1 MHPVVRG
8 KDAAPTGRS
17 RFQRRTI
24 AVDNSKKHKPERPM
38 KKGKATQAIHG
49 RRDKSFRST
58 NFPIYQT
65 TNFAVDKS
73 DDYKRYIADEEEF
86 YIYSRY
92 RNPTVKNVTEKL
104 AKLEN
109 GESALVFS
117 SGMAAIT
124 STILSFVK
132 QGDSIAASSQLYGMT
147 YRFLRDTAPRFGIK
161 IKFLSE
167 KELYNVDSVCPDA
180 KVVYFETPI
189 NPTSRCISIKN
200 VAESAKKIN
209 AITMVDNTFASP
221 INQNPIDF
229 GVDVVLHSA
238 TKYIGGHSDV
248 MGGAVIS
255 SKKNI
260 DQIHNALKTF
270 GGCLNPIDANMLDR
284 SLKTLKVRVQRHNEN
299 AARLAEFFQSHSKVK
314 KVFYPGL
321 PNSDDYRI
329 ASKQMSGFGGMLCIE
344 LANLTA
350 AKTFCDNLTVALNAT
365 SLGSVETLVSIPVLT
380 SHIKMDDK
388 ELEDSGVA
396 PGMVRISTGLE
407 DIEDLIA
414 DFDIALS
421 AL

>member
-1 MHPVVRG
+1 MR
-8 KDAAPTGRS
+8 
-17 RFQRRTI
+17 
-24 AVDNSKKHKPERPM
+24 
-38 KKGKATQAIHG
+38 KGKSTQAIHG

-65 TNFAVDKS
+65 TNFAVDRS
-73 DDYKRYIADEEEF
+73 DDYQRYIADEEEF

-109 GESALVFS
+109 SESALVFS

-132 QGDSIAASSQLYGMT
+132 QGDYIAASSQLYGMT
-147 YRFLRDTAPRFGIK
+147 YRFLRDTAPRFGVK
-161 IKFLSE
+161 VKFLSE
-167 KELYNVDSVCPDA
+167 EELYNVHSVSPDA
-180 KVVYFETPI
+180 RIVYFETPI
-189 NPTSRCISIKN
+189 NPTSKCVSIKD
-200 VAESAKKIN
+200 VVEPAKRIN

-229 GVDVVLHSA
+229 GVDIVLHSA

-248 MGGAVIS
+248 MAGAVIS

-260 DQIHNALKTF
+260 DQIHNSLKTF
-270 GGCLNPIDANMLDR
+270 GGCLNPIDANILDR
-284 SLKTLKVRVQRHNEN
+284 SLKTLKVRIQHHNEN
-299 AARLAEFFQSHSKVK
+299 ARQLSEFFQSHSKVK

-321 PNSDDYRI
+321 PNSDSYQI
-329 ASKQMSGFGGMLCIE
+329 ASKQMKGFGGMLCIE
-344 LANLTA
+344 LEDLNA
-350 AKTFCDNLTVALNAT
+350 AKSFCDNLTVALNAT

-380 SHIKMDDK
+380 SHIKMDEK
-388 ELEDSGVA
+388 ELEKSGVT
-396 PGMVRISTGLE
+396 PGMVRISSGLE

-414 DFDIALS
+414 DFNKALS
-421 AL
+421 AK